1 MTDAIFDMDEDL
13 YVTQPIPHGATIY
26 SVSGCWK
33 CNFVKDCMPSIYPAV
48 AYINCDEYIK
58 KDKEAFK
65 NHMFGLMQT
74 RPKDDKLR
82 FPIVFVDGHYISNF
96 ETHIMSDR

>member
-1 MTDAIFDMDEDL
+1 MTDAIFDMDEEL
-13 YVTQPIPHGATIY
+13 YFTHPIPHGATIY
-26 SVSGCWK
+26 SISGCWK
-33 CNFVKDCMPSIYPAV
+33 CEAIRDDIQTVYPAI

-65 NHMFGLMQT
+65 SHMFGLMQT

-82 FPIVFVDGHYISNF
+82 FPVVFVDGQYISNF
-96 ETHIMSDR
+96 ETHIISDR